1 MTVQINPRIRS
12 VGNGEVRD
20 RTGLGLFEWQGA
32 LDAWNADNRSVRAAI
47 GHLKHKY
54 GLTHFW
60 AQVIATRC
68 MLERVSQ

>member
-1 MTVQINPRIRS
+1 MTVQTNPRIRS
-12 VGNGEVRD
+12 VGNGEVKD

-32 LDAWNADNRSVRAAI
+32 LDAWNANNRSVRDAMA
-47 GHLKHKY
+47 HLQHTY
-54 GLTHFW
+54 GLNRFW